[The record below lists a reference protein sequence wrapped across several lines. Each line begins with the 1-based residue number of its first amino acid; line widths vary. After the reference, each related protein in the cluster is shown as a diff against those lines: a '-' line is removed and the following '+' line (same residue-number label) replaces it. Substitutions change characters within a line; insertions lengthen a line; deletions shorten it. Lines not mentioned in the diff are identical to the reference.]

1 MLNRNEVRGLA
12 ILLSAALVDVWL
24 AFSGPGWIDS
34 LSLLALLGVL
44 AVLAL
49 FFVGILQA
57 LPHPASR
64 AAAFLGAVLLGLHPS
79 NAQLLHS
86 PGDIRILLGL
96 LGIVLG
102 FALHQCKFVG
112 LWHWI
117 FLAPVAAAALCDH
130 LALSFA
136 PLLLAYM
143 LLFEE
148 KPSWSS
154 VPEFLRS
161 AFPLR
166 W

>member
-1 MLNRNEVRGLA
+1 MHSLLDTNEARGLA

-24 AFSGPGWIDS
+24 AFSGPGSIDS
-34 LSLLALLGVL
+34 LSLLAFLGVL
-44 AVLAL
+44 AALAL

-57 LPHPASR
+57 LSHPAAR

-79 NAQLLHS
+79 NAQLLHG

-102 FALHQCKFVG
+102 FALYQRRFVG
-112 LWHWI
+112 LWHWV
-117 FLAPVAAAALCDH
+117 FLAPVAAAALCDR

-143 LLFEE
+143 LL
-148 KPSWSS
+148 
-154 VPEFLRS
+154 
-161 AFPLR
+161 
-166 W
+166 